1 MKTVKNFSK
10 KRSKASNFTKK
21 HVFFSI
27 SLKLFCVHLSR
38 EKMTVN
44 LKITEQYQKK
54 IKKTFQKW
62 SKKQK
67 FDFRKIKFLTL

>member
-54 IKKTFQKW
+54 
-62 SKKQK
+62 SKKLSKNGQRNK
-67 FDFRKIKFLTL
+67 NLISEKSNF